1 MGLSIIDIAKEAG
14 VSKSPVSRVL
24 NGGSVSEKSRQAVSL
39 AIRKLEYSPN
49 FMARTLRGVNSKI
62 IGILSCGGQIFQN
75 QLLASHY
82 AGIMD
87 VFQKNGYDIL
97 LVHDDY
103 NYQYGHLEPK
113 IITYLKEKRIAGLM
127 TVGSDDLPIIR
138 EAAKSFRNVVYDG
151 PRIYQDRGFRVSLDN
166 YKFSKEAY
174 SYLNESD
181 CGNVLTVISFDHNAL
196 TLERRIQAYCDVKK
210 ISKEEAETSF
220 LVLNCSPLFD
230 LSKACEEVYG
240 AFSTGNYS
248 SILVDDINLARQIV
262 SYFSAHGKSFY
273 EDYSIVAFERA
284 QKHFVSQENEITTL
298 LLPIY
303 HYGTALASLMIEVIE
318 NPLLKI
324 KDVEIPY
331 KLCKRK
337 SVRNLKK

>member
-174 SYLNESD
+174 S
-181 CGNVLTVISFDHNAL
+181 
-196 TLERRIQAYCDVKK
+196 
-210 ISKEEAETSF
+210 
-220 LVLNCSPLFD
+220 
-230 LSKACEEVYG
+230 
-240 AFSTGNYS
+240 
-248 SILVDDINLARQIV
+248 
-262 SYFSAHGKSFY
+262 
-273 EDYSIVAFERA
+273 
-284 QKHFVSQENEITTL
+284 
-298 LLPIY
+298 
-303 HYGTALASLMIEVIE
+303 
-318 NPLLKI
+318 
-324 KDVEIPY
+324 
-331 KLCKRK
+331 
-337 SVRNLKK
+337 